1 MPGVFVALSAIYV
14 VRHCEPAIT
23 GVLLGQSDPPLS
35 EAGRAHAA
43 TLLRG
48 VELAVVY
55 SSPLRRAL
63 ETAREIARG
72 APIEIVEDLREIT
85 YGDWD
90 GRAWSEIEADH
101 PEIAARK
108 MRDWRG
114 VTPPGGEPWENF
126 ADRVKRA
133 FERVQRSPRPVAMVA
148 HAAVNQ
154 VIAGIDQFYGD
165 VYEL

>member
-1 MPGVFVALSAIYV
+1 MALSAIYV

-35 EAGRAHAA
+35 EAGRGHAA
-43 TLLRG
+43 TL
-48 VELAVVY
+48 VFPELAIVY
-55 SSPLRRAL
+55 SSPLRRAV
-63 ETAREIARG
+63 ETARAIGRG
-72 APIEIVEDLREIT
+72 APVEIIEDLREIT

-90 GRAWSEIEADH
+90 GRTWSEIETRD
-101 PEIAARK
+101 PEIAACK
-108 MRDWRG
+108 LRDWRG
-114 VTPPGGEPWENF
+114 VTPPGGERWENF

-133 FERVQRSPRPVAMVA
+133 FERILGGPIHHNGPAAIVA

-154 VIAGIDQFYGD
+154 VIAGVDQVYGG